1 MELKWLEDMLLLL
14 ETGSF
19 SKAARRR
26 NVTQP
31 AFSRR
36 IRSLETWL
44 GADLVD
50 RSRNPLQ
57 FTKAARAN
65 EAAIRQIV
73 NSFYELRRR
82 MRAEARSEHPVVFT
96 AQHTLTITHL
106 PRLLRL
112 VEALR
117 PRISYRVRSANQDDC
132 VTHMVRGQAE
142 FLLCYE
148 SATVENA
155 RPAIAAR
162 RAAIGPENLVPVTG
176 SDDKGRP
183 IHLPRE
189 GSTLPLLLYPEDVFL
204 GRVQRNEHLP
214 ALMKTVNV
222 ETICESAFSA
232 GLKEMAVNGMG
243 IAWLPAGLIGA
254 ELKSGHLHSLEAQLG
269 RCPMEVVL
277 YATANASSADSERAW
292 QILQQSPK
300 PD

>member
-19 SKAARRR
+19 SKAAKRR

-73 NSFYELRRR
+73 NSFYELRSR
-82 MRAEARSEHPVVFT
+82 MRVEARSEHPVVFT

-117 PRISYRVRSANQDDC
+117 PRISYRVRSANRDDC

-148 SATVENA
+148 SATEENA

-162 RAAIGPENLVPVTG
+162 RTVIGPENLVPVTG
-176 SDDKGRP
+176 SNDKGRP

-189 GSTLPLLLYPEDVFL
+189 GATLPLLLYPEDVFL

-214 ALMKTVNV
+214 ALIKTVNV

-243 IAWLPAGLIGA
+243 IAWLPASLIDA
-254 ELKSGHLHSLEAQLG
+254 ELKAGQLHSLEAHLG

-292 QILQQSPK
+292 QIMQKSPK